1 VTPTD
6 RLFFAFSFG
15 PFIGFWL
22 AFEAAT
28 KSGCRVFA
36 GGGMTSVTRL
46 RSLLDQGATVLCCT
60 PTYALHLAEIAAE
73 QNIDLSTSP
82 VRLLIVAGE
91 PGGSLP
97 ATRSRLEAAW
107 PGARVFDHHGM
118 TETGPVT
125 FECPSRPGVL
135 HVLESSY
142 IAEIVEPGT
151 NRALPTGETGELV
164 LTTLGRV
171 GSPLLRYRTGDLVR
185 ACHDTVCE
193 CGRSDLALDGGIL
206 GRTDDM
212 VVIRGVNVYPSAL
225 DEVVRSQEGIAE
237 YQVRVDRHTT
247 LSELSVQVEPLAAVA
262 DAHAL
267 AARLEAAFQTAF
279 NLRVPVGIVAPGT
292 LPRFEMKAKRWQVQA

>member
-1 VTPTD
+1 
-6 RLFFAFSFG
+6 
-15 PFIGFWL
+15 
-22 AFEAAT
+22 
-28 KSGCRVFA
+28 
-36 GGGMTSVTRL
+36 
-46 RSLLDQGATVLCCT
+46 
-60 PTYALHLAEIAAE
+60 
-73 QNIDLSTSP
+73 
-82 VRLLIVAGE
+82 
-91 PGGSLP
+91 
-97 ATRSRLEAAW
+97 
-107 PGARVFDHHGM
+107 
-118 TETGPVT
+118 
-125 FECPSRPGVL
+125 
-135 HVLESSY
+135 VLESSY